1 MSTAAEESQRKQS
14 MAIVAN
20 RHWMLLAL
28 LAGAIVSYSVGF
40 MAGFGLLLVAGVMLE
55 LAFWYQLFKR
65 NRRR

>member
-1 MSTAAEESQRKQS
+1 MSSASDESQRKQS
-14 MAIVAN
+14 MAIIAN

-28 LAGAIVSYSVGF
+28 LAGAIVSYGVGF
-40 MAGFGLLLVAGVMLE
+40 MAGFGLLLVAGGTLE